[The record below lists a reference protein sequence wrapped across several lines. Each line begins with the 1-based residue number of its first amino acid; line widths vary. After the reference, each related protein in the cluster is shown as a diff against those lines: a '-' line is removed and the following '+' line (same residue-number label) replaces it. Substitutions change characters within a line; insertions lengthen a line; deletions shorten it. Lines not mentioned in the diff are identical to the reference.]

1 MYAEFEPLHKQ
12 IVANKTALSP
22 EHKLRDDM
30 QGAWRAVAIVVV
42 GASPNVPIGEKLN
55 VWREWRQNPDNYATT
70 GDTPF
75 IESVVQLARYKK
87 DSLPAVQ
94 QCAFEPARA
103 AANRFAECNLVDQ
116 LLHENRDNH
125 LAQAFTALADLVDPA
140 LFGDIESAAW
150 NPLDQSGVPRLEG
163 FVCCSPDKMD
173 SVMAMLQGSFDDT
186 IAQPNKG
193 ALMKLASAEFR
204 MEGEDLA
211 AAFGAQEVRV
221 ETLNH
226 GKPVGFFDACPHMDA
241 HDLCL
246 RVVYLSLKVFRE
258 VLGVKECQ
266 IMKSVG
272 QAKVQFEWQ
281 DRVANTVIALRV
293 SCSIL
298 AEFLGSP
305 AFEPLEV
312 LEMPTTL
319 PLVRMR
325 NWSGLATR
333 FAGAVVQYLSV
344 QVAGMIDKEACALKA
359 LTPSCHSLL
368 VADADGFDREE
379 LGHIV
384 KAVTPDRMK
393 AGIILVHKGISHLAS
408 FAKSANLPG
417 GTKHEAIAGTIAS
430 AKASMADAKVSL
442 ALRTCGQL
450 LLSTTT
456 PKRKDIDQ
464 VLASIAKL
472 SVAVPDC
479 IVRACKDLTT
489 A

>member
-1 MYAEFEPLHKQ
+1 MYAEFEPLYMQ

-42 GASPNVPIGEKLN
+42 GARPNVPIGEQLK
-55 VWREWRQNPDNYATT
+55 VWREWRQNPDNSATT

-103 AANRFAECNLVDQ
+103 AANRLAECDLVGQ
-116 LLHENRDNH
+116 LLRENRDNH
-125 LAQAFTALADLVDPA
+125 LAQGFKALADLVDPS

-173 SVMAMLQGSFDDT
+173 SVMAKLQGSFDDT

-193 ALMKLASAEFR
+193 ALSKLASAEFHL
-204 MEGEDLA
+204 EAEDLA
-211 AAFGAQEVRV
+211 VAFGAQEIRV
-221 ETLNH
+221 ETLGH
-226 GKPVGFFDACPHMDA
+226 GKPVGFYDACPRLKA

-246 RVVYLSLKVFRE
+246 RIVYLSLRVFHM
-258 VLGVKECQ
+258 VLGVKDCQ

-281 DRVANTVIALRV
+281 DNVANTVLALQT
-293 SCSIL
+293 SSSIL
-298 AEFLGSP
+298 AEFLASP

-344 QVAGMIDKEACALKA
+344 QVSGMIDKEACALKA

-368 VADADGFDREE
+368 VADGFDREQ

-384 KAVTPDRMK
+384 KAVTPDRVK
-393 AGIILVHKGISHLAS
+393 TGIVLVHNGISHLAS
-408 FAKSANLPG
+408 WVKSANLPG

-456 PKRKDIDQ
+456 PSHKDIDQ
-464 VLASIAKL
+464 VLASIARL

-479 IVRACKDLTT
+479 ILSACKDLKV